1 MTSIKE
7 ILVSYFTSAPRQF
20 LGFSD
25 YMIRTKSLGHRVGG
39 NGPHPDRYI
48 YWIDL
53 ASNGITST
61 AFPSATRLTAHQ
73 AYTAGGGMEHPEE
86 YYPPQ
91 LVLTAGYTTVY
102 EQTFQTDAKLL
113 QELATHLNRCFPKS
127 DAAARAAEREQRWKQ
142 QETRQKKEIQ
152 TLCRGLWSSGDLNDI
167 VAGTVTKLLDKK
179 LQWQNDI
186 DAPLAD
192 RNVFELPIDATT
204 VADLIIADITTGIRG
219 LLISNV
225 RAQKERA
232 ELRARR
238 GVFASPGGCLED
250 DIITRLDALISTS
263 GAPD

>member
-1 MTSIKE
+1 MTSIKD

-20 LGFSD
+20 PGFSG
-25 YMIRTKSLGHRVGG
+25 YMIRTESLGHRVGG
-39 NGPHPDRYI
+39 NGSHPDRYI

-53 ASNGITST
+53 TRNGITST
-61 AFPSATRLTAHQ
+61 AFPSATRLKAHE
-73 AYTAGGGMEHPEE
+73 AYTFGGGMEHPEE

-113 QELATHLNRCFPKS
+113 QELETHLNHCFPKS
-127 DAAARAAEREQRWKQ
+127 DAAARAAEREQLWKQ
-142 QETRQKKEIQ
+142 QETRQKEGIQ
-152 TLCRGLWSSGDLNDI
+152 ALCRGLWSPRDLNDI

-179 LQWQNDI
+179 LQWQDDI
-186 DAPLAD
+186 NAPLAD
-192 RNVFELPIDATT
+192 RNVFELPIDATA

-225 RAQKERA
+225 RAHKERA
-232 ELRARR
+232 ELRASR